1 MRNFAFLTDS
11 SPLKNYKGQ
20 CTETRSSPFVRLDF
34 ANEAHDLGLR
44 NKEISQRQRTDPGME
59 PVKDFLT
66 MARNDQT
73 YNGEDLA
80 SIFRAISQFVQS
92 GQRKPPPVESSMF
105 SLSDNADA
113 AESIE
118 KRCGRVY
125 QKAYQSQQGYLNL
138 TMMLQIYR
146 AQK

>member
-1 MRNFAFLTDS
+1 
-11 SPLKNYKGQ
+11 
-20 CTETRSSPFVRLDF
+20 
-34 ANEAHDLGLR
+34 
-44 NKEISQRQRTDPGME
+44 ME